1 MLAKKKIAVGTT
13 NVAKCFPIHIQYTLC
28 SVETFNIRNG
38 NGCIIKGF

>member
-1 MLAKKKIAVGTT
+1 MLAKKNCCGDYQCGKMLS
-13 NVAKCFPIHIQYTLC
+13 IHIQYTLC